1 MDAHASVMALAASCL
16 VWSLIDPQSRPFL
29 KGVQMPNYSPELIH
43 TMRAALDEVITKI
56 PLEQATPGVK
66 AALAQFILKA
76 AANGQ
81 TSYDGHS
88 HFLDS
93 RLCLADEGADAP
105 AGQSRRQGFRLAL
118 RSGRR
123 PSY

>member
-1 MDAHASVMALAASCL
+1 MDAHAGVMALAASCL

-29 KGVQMPNYSPELIH
+29 KGGNQMPNYSPELIH

-66 AALAQFILKA
+66 AALAEFILKA

-81 TSYDGHS
+81 TSYEGFVVVAS
-88 HFLDS
+88 
-93 RLCLADEGADAP
+93 DELQTMMIGV
-105 AGQSRRQGFRLAL
+105 RH
-118 RSGRR
+118 
-123 PSY
+123 

>member
-56 PLEQATPGVK
+56 SLEQATPGVK

-81 TSYDGHS
+81 TSYEGFVVVAS
-88 HFLDS
+88 
-93 RLCLADEGADAP
+93 DEL
-105 AGQSRRQGFRLAL
+105 QTMII
-118 RSGRR
+118 
-123 PSY
+123 

>member
-16 VWSLIDPQSRPFL
+16 VWSLRSAVSPVPE
-29 KGVQMPNYSPELIH
+29 GGNQMPNYSPELIH

-81 TSYDGHS
+81 TSYEGFVVVAS
-88 HFLDS
+88 
-93 RLCLADEGADAP
+93 DELQTMMIGV
-105 AGQSRRQGFRLAL
+105 RH
-118 RSGRR
+118 
-123 PSY
+123 